1 MKRMLINATQS
12 EELRVALVDGQRL
25 FDLDIENHSH
35 EQKKGNIYRARVT
48 RVEPSLEAAF
58 VEFGSERQ
66 GFLPLKE
73 ISSEY
78 FTKPVDQ
85 IQGRG
90 KIEELVKEGTEL
102 LVQVEKE
109 ERGTKGAALTTFLS
123 LAGRYMV
130 LMPNNPRAGGISR
143 RIEGE
148 DRGQLKEALSALN
161 IPKGMGVIIRTAG
174 VGRTSEELQWD
185 LDYLCQ
191 AFDSIK
197 AATLTK
203 RAPCLIYQEGDII
216 TRAIRDYL
224 KADISEMLID
234 NPDVFARAKEFVT
247 AVMPSFANKVKQYK
261 DDIPLFNRYQI
272 ESQIESA
279 FEREVKLPSGGSLVI
294 DPTEALV
301 SIDINSARATKGN
314 DIEATAL
321 NTNLEAAEEIA
332 RQLRLRDMGG
342 LVVID
347 FIDMSPAKNRRAVE
361 ERMRDSLKHDRAR
374 IQIGS
379 ISRFGLMEMSRQRL
393 RPSLGETAGHVCP
406 RCIGTGYIRD
416 LRSLALALLRLIEE
430 EGSKDKTGEVRAQVP
445 VDIATFLLN
454 EKRVQIRSIEN
465 RNRIRVVIIPN
476 PHMQTPHFEVK
487 RLRENEVDLEHMD
500 LEAEKPET
508 AEVAYEPE
516 SKPAA
521 KEQAAITS
529 LAPPPPPP
537 APTAEPKAEQE
548 KPTRK
553 SHSQR
558 RKDAAPKG
566 PSKAAPEPVAKPGL
580 ISRLFSGLTNL
591 LADDPVEAT
600 PEAKDNESK
609 EKHNE
614 RQGERQGQ
622 GRRRRNRGNQRNEAR
637 RRSKED
643 QEITTIEPAADI
655 NPMQASEEESENAPR
670 RRRRRRRRRSPDSV
684 EQQSTTTENNEN
696 SEQEAVATEVPGRGE
711 NMVQEGLAP
720 RAERKTHA
728 QRAAEQGDASEEQ
741 PKESTQ
747 AADVIGSDVADAS
760 PTVSA
765 NTEEASEVTANEASA
780 EVPTDTEEKPKRRRR
795 RRKPK
800 AETESQADESTA
812 EAVDATA
819 EAAPEAASE
828 AAEEAGA
835 EALAEALAE
844 AAPEAAEEAVAEVG
858 PEAAPE
864 LAAEAVAT
872 EAQISEAV
880 VEAEEEAA
888 TAQESPE
895 PAIAETTNAE
905 APAESEEAPVEK
917 PTRSKAR
924 AANDPRE
931 RRRKRLAEKAAA
943 EAKAAE
949 EAAQAASAVADEAAE
964 AATAATESLQAIEN
978 APSDETSDV
987 AVAEEKVATVEETAS
1002 ETVVPESIART
1013 GDLFEEAAEKK
1024 GD

>member
-224 KADISEMLID
+224 KADISEVLID
-234 NPDVFARAKEFVT
+234 NPDVFARAKEFVA
-247 AVMPSFANKVKQYK
+247 AVMPSFANKVKQYT
-261 DDIPLFNRYQI
+261 DDIPMFNRYQI

-374 IQIGS
+374 VQIGS

-406 RCIGTGYIRD
+406 RCAGTGYIRD

-537 APTAEPKAEQE
+537 APSAEPKAEE
-548 KPTRK
+548 KPARK

-591 LADDPVEAT
+591 LADDPAEAT
-600 PEAKDNESK
+600 PEEKDNASK
-609 EKHNE
+609 EKRNE

-622 GRRRRNRGNQRNEAR
+622 GRRRRNRGSQRNETR
-637 RRSKED
+637 RRSKDD
-643 QEITTIEPAADI
+643 QEITTIEPAADL
-655 NPMQASEEESENAPR
+655 NPMQASEEEGENAPR

-684 EQQSTTTENNEN
+684 EQQSTTTENNER
-696 SEQEAVATEVPGRGE
+696 SDQAAVTTEVPGRGE

-728 QRAAEQGDASEEQ
+728 QRAAEQGEASEEQ
-741 PKESTQ
+741 PKDTPQAVEGESVNEALT
-747 AADVIGSDVADAS
+747 
-760 PTVSA
+760 
-765 NTEEASEVTANEASA
+765 EASDNTDAGEVTEAPTEAANEAPAKETAQAPA
-780 EVPTDTEEKPKRRRR
+780 ETEEKPKRRRR

-812 EAVDATA
+812 ETAEVVTETVSEISEIATEAAPAEVAQETATA
-819 EAAPEAASE
+819 EEQTFEVTAEV
-828 AAEEAGA
+828 AEEAETTEVAPEQASTEPASEKATIA
-835 EALAEALAE
+835 EA
-844 AAPEAAEEAVAEVG
+844 
-858 PEAAPE
+858 
-864 LAAEAVAT
+864 
-872 EAQISEAV
+872 Q
-880 VEAEEEAA
+880 
-888 TAQESPE
+888 
-895 PAIAETTNAE
+895 
-905 APAESEEAPVEK
+905 AESEEAPVEK

-949 EAAQAASAVADEAAE
+949 EAAQAAAVAADEAAE

-987 AVAEEKVATVEETAS
+987 DVSEAEVATVEAVEEAPSETA
-1002 ETVVPESIART
+1002 VPESIART

>member
-224 KADISEMLID
+224 KADISEVLID
-234 NPDVFARAKEFVT
+234 NPDVFARAKEFVA
-247 AVMPSFANKVKQYK
+247 AVMPSFANKVKQYT

-374 IQIGS
+374 VQIGS

-406 RCIGTGYIRD
+406 RCVGTGYIRD

-537 APTAEPKAEQE
+537 APSAEPKAEE
-548 KPTRK
+548 KPARK

-591 LADDPVEAT
+591 LADDPAEAT
-600 PEAKDNESK
+600 PEEKDNASK
-609 EKHNE
+609 EKRNE

-622 GRRRRNRGNQRNEAR
+622 GRRRRNRGSQRNETR
-637 RRSKED
+637 RRSKDD
-643 QEITTIEPAADI
+643 QEITTIEPAADL
-655 NPMQASEEESENAPR
+655 NPMQASEEEGENAPR

-684 EQQSTTTENNEN
+684 EQQSTATENNES
-696 SEQEAVATEVPGRGE
+696 SEQSAVTTEVPGRGE

-728 QRAAEQGDASEEQ
+728 QRAAEQGEASEEQ
-741 PKESTQ
+741 PKDAPQAVEGESVNEALT
-747 AADVIGSDVADAS
+747 
-760 PTVSA
+760 
-765 NTEEASEVTANEASA
+765 EASDNTDAGEVNEAPTEAANEAPA
-780 EVPTDTEEKPKRRRR
+780 EETAQAPAETEEKPKRRRR

-812 EAVDATA
+812 ETA
-819 EAAPEAASE
+819 EAATETASE
-828 AAEEAGA
+828 AA
-835 EALAEALAE
+835 
-844 AAPEAAEEAVAEVG
+844 PEVA
-858 PEAAPE
+858 
-864 LAAEAVAT
+864 
-872 EAQISEAV
+872 Q
-880 VEAEEEAA
+880 EAA
-888 TAQESPE
+888 TAEEQTSEVTAEVAEEAETAEVAPEQDSTE
-895 PAIAETTNAE
+895 PASEKATIAEAQ
-905 APAESEEAPVEK
+905 AESEEAPVEK

-949 EAAQAASAVADEAAE
+949 EAAQAAAAAADEAAE

-987 AVAEEKVATVEETAS
+987 DVAEAEVATVEAVEEATS